1 MTNYF
6 IISFDIF
13 VRHLNLLTDF
23 LLNLEV
29 RNAKSIHIFKQM
41 INWLSFFST
50 YDPLGIKLLT
60 RLRLKFRHVNEHK
73 FKYNFVETVL
83 CVDVMVRLKILNTSS
98 SVAIFFLLKDSNSSI
113 ILTKLTWPNKSN
125 TLNQDIIK
133 FVINFLKGTLMQI
146 RKYPYMI

>member
-13 VRHLNLLTDF
+13 VIHFNLLIDF

-29 RNAKSIHIFKQM
+29 RNAKLIHIFKKM
-41 INWLSFFST
+41 INWLPFFST
-50 YDPLGIKLLT
+50 YDPLGVKLVT
-60 RLRLKFRHVNEHK
+60 RLRLQFSHVNEHK
-73 FKYNFVETVL
+73 FRYNFVETVV
-83 CVDVMVRLKILNTSS
+83 CVDVMMKLKILNTSS
-98 SVAIFFLLKDSNSSI
+98 SVVIFFLLKDWNSSI
-113 ILTKLTWPNKSN
+113 ILTKLTWQNKSN